1 MIGRLIA
8 GIIMTGLLSNC
19 NAQDSAKFVVEKHTP
34 FGVSYVKLTPEQV
47 ANYEMVILEPDFYN
61 INEMEA
67 LKAAGPKIIAYVTL
81 GEVDPNRWYYSL
93 LEGEGFLGTNPNWN
107 SSYLDLKDENVRR
120 VILKRILPEIMAK
133 KPDGLFLDTVDAVSP
148 VTDRAHL
155 KPFMVELIKE
165 IRNEY
170 PEIVIIQNAGL
181 FLIEETKEHID
192 AFLTEALTSDYDFA
206 SGSYRVRPDDEIQD
220 RLDYINHYVELS
232 GKPYFIIEFAESKE
246 QRQKIE
252 SKLDTLDRPYFITNI
267 GLSELPTDPE
277 AVTNDLKR
285 E

>member
-1 MIGRLIA
+1 MIGRLIT
-8 GIIMTGLLSNC
+8 GIIMSGLLTNC
-19 NAQDSAKFVVEKHTP
+19 NAQESAKFTVADHTP
-34 FGVSYVKLTPEQV
+34 FGVSYVKLTPDQV

-61 INEMEA
+61 IKEMED
-67 LKAAGPKIIAYVTL
+67 LKAAGPKILAYVTL

-107 SSYLDLKDENVRR
+107 SSYLNLEDENVRS
-120 VILKRILPEIMAK
+120 VILQRILPEIMSK

-148 VTDRAHL
+148 VTDRGHL
-155 KPFMVELIKE
+155 KPFMVELIKD

-181 FLIEETKEHID
+181 FLIEETKEHVD
-192 AFLTEALTSDYDFA
+192 AFLTEALISDYDFA
-206 SGSYRVRPDDEIQD
+206 SGSYRVRSDDEIQD

-232 GKPYFIIEFAESKE
+232 GKPYFIIEFAESEE

-252 SKLDTLDRPYFITNI
+252 SKLDTLGRPYFITNI
-267 GLSELPTDPE
+267 GLSELPKDPE